1 MESLRAFSARLGR
14 SLGLVLCAALA
25 LALLCMAFAVLVQ
38 ALAVLALGVLCAV
51 FLLPKPLKW
60 YAVQAA
66 EALRAFV
73 DTLLAPPSGGRKVN
87 EGNSPS
93 SGEDKA

>member
-1 MESLRAFSARLGR
+1 MLFFFAKPENEVSKIMRKNY
-14 SLGLVLCAALA
+14 VLFLK
-25 LALLCMAFAVLVQ
+25 AVLILFGVGL
-38 ALAVLALGVLCAV
+38 LAFAV

-66 EALRAFV
+66 EALRAFA
-73 DTLLAPPSGGRKVN
+73 DTLLAPPSGGRKGD
-87 EGNSPS
+87 EENSSP

>member
-1 MESLRAFSARLGR
+1 MERMRALSARLGR
-14 SLGLVLCAALA
+14 SLGLVLCAVLA

-38 ALAVLALGVLCAV
+38 ALAVLALGMLCAV

-66 EALRAFV
+66 EALRAFA
-73 DTLLAPPSGGRKVN
+73 DTLLAPPSGGRKGD
-87 EGNSPS
+87 EENSSP

>member
-1 MESLRAFSARLGR
+1 MERMRALSARLGR
-14 SLGLVLCAALA
+14 FLGLVLCAVLA

-38 ALAVLALGVLCAV
+38 ALAVLALGMLCAV
-51 FLLPKPLKW
+51 LLLPRPLKW

-73 DTLLAPPSGGRKVN
+73 DTLLAPPSGGRKVD

-93 SGEDKA
+93 SGEEKA